1 MEMIP
6 NFHYGNFDGIWIR
19 PQKEAH
25 LYLRNVDRV
34 EFVLVLDGVERV
46 AINNFSAGNII
57 LDLIA
62 RPASQI
68 TEADIAILYGVA
80 VEDPQTQKLLQSAQ
94 ASNLQV
100 LEINSSYGADGLV
113 LFRGWRLGES
123 AG

>member
-1 MEMIP
+1 MIP
-6 NFHYGNFDGIWIR
+6 NFHDGNFDGIWIR